1 MSDVSVCFTMI
12 FPRTRERKDLKTR
25 KGNKYC
31 CYLATSA
38 TPINAAQ

>member
-12 FPRTRERKDLKTR
+12 FPPTRERKDLKKR
-25 KGNKYC
+25 KGNKY